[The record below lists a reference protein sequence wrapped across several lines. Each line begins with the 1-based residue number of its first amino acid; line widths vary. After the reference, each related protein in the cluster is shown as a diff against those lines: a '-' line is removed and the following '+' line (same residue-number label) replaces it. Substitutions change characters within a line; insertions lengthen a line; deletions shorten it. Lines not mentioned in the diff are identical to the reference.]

1 MIRSGLVTAG
11 LAIATLAACKSVDPV
26 PSPWATYITNKQPT
40 TVWLTRTNHSV
51 VKVDGPR
58 VFHDTIIGA
67 VQGQYAEIALSDVTR
82 VSAERSDKTKTIL
95 AATAGGVATV
105 GALVFIFKGQGS
117 SESTSPTG
125 TGGQCDPD
133 TGCGPGQ

>member
-1 MIRSGLVTAG
+1 MNRSGLVTAG

-67 VQGQYAEIALSDVTR
+67 VQGQYAEIPLSDVTR

-95 AATAGGVATV
+95 AATAGGVVTV